1 MSDIGSQLSNL
12 DCVELTR
19 RWVDQFV
26 IAENLCPFAAPALR
40 DQPLR
45 VVVNESSNV
54 DTLAA
59 AVLEEMDALQSAPEH
74 ELITSVLVM
83 PNALADFE
91 DYLDFA
97 ALADELLESS
107 GLEGTL
113 QIATFHPQYCFAD
126 VRPDDVSNYSNR
138 SPFPMLHFL
147 REAALTRAL
156 ENYANPEAIPLRNIE
171 HLRSLGLPRVQELL
185 SKIHASLGNKNA

>member
-1 MSDIGSQLSNL
+1 MSELIDY
-12 DCVELTR
+12 VELTR
-19 RWVDQFV
+19 RWVDRFV
-26 IAENLCPFAAPALR
+26 IAENLCPFAEPALR

-45 VVVNESSNV
+45 VVVNTSSDV
-54 DTLAA
+54 DQLAA

-113 QIATFHPQYCFAD
+113 QIATFHPQYCFD
-126 VRPDDVSNYSNR
+126 GVRADDVSNYSNR

-147 REAALTRAL
+147 REAALERAL
-156 ENYANPEAIPLRNIE
+156 EHYADPEAIPQRNIE

-185 SKIHASLGNKNA
+185 RTIHERHDDKKPDSDNA

>member
-1 MSDIGSQLSNL
+1 MSNLGSQVSNL
-12 DCVELTR
+12 NCVELTR
-19 RWVDQFV
+19 RWVDRFV
-26 IAENLCPFAAPALR
+26 VAENLCPFAAPALR
-40 DQPLR
+40 EQPLR
-45 VVVNESSNV
+45 VVVNESSDV

-74 ELITSVLVM
+74 ELVTSVLVM

-107 GLEGTL
+107 GLEGVL

-126 VRPDDVSNYSNR
+126 VGADDVSNYSNR

-156 ENYANPEAIPLRNIE
+156 ENYPDPEAIPQRNIE

-185 SKIHASLGNKNA
+185 RKIHENADDKNA

>member
-1 MSDIGSQLSNL
+1 MSKIDY
-12 DCVELTR
+12 VELTR
-19 RWVDQFV
+19 RWVDRFV

-45 VVVNESSNV
+45 VVVNESSDV

-74 ELITSVLVM
+74 ELVTSVLVM

-107 GLEGTL
+107 GLEGVL

-126 VRPDDVSNYSNR
+126 VRANDVSNYSNR

-156 ENYANPEAIPLRNIE
+156 ENYPDPEAIPERNIE

-185 SKIHASLGNKNA
+185 RKIHENADDKNA